1 MCIDDFD
8 AIRPGFGWFV
18 VYTHAKCE
26 ARAEA
31 GIKGLG
37 YSTYLPMEKRWIRH
51 ARYKRAEERPLLAR
65 YLFVGFDPLEKPWS
79 PIRQVQ
85 GVCDLVLADGAPK
98 RMGPRDVA
106 MVAALKASQ
115 MVGAFDQTR
124 AVERM
129 CAGDSVEVVAGPFS
143 GFIGQLQSAD
153 NAQARAEILVS
164 FLGKDHSVGM
174 DFEQLRPVI

>member
-1 MCIDDFD
+1 MCIEFE
-8 AIRPGFGWFV
+8 AERPSFGWYV
-18 VYTHAKCE
+18 VYTHAKAE
-26 ARAEA
+26 ARADQ

-65 YLFVGFDPLEKPWS
+65 YLFVGFDPAEKPWS
-79 PIRQVQ
+79 PIRNVH
-85 GVCDLVLADGAPK
+85 GVCDLVLQDGAPK

-115 MVGAFDQTR
+115 MVGAFDHTR

-129 CAGDSVEVVAGPFS
+129 CAGDSVQVVAGPFA
-143 GFIGQLQSAD
+143 GFIGELQSA
-153 NAQARAEILVS
+153 NTAQARAEVLVS
-164 FLGKDHSVGM
+164 FLGKDHSVEM
-174 DFEQLRPVI
+174 NFEQLRPVQ